1 MTKNY
6 NRRTEKDYGLL
17 RKAFYLSFLYFVVA
31 PVAKLMYNIKVE
43 GRENVPKGS
52 HYIYAGNHVS
62 YLDPPLLTYATGG
75 RFIAYM
81 AKQELFDA
89 KNLLLRTLVRWL
101 GAFAVNRD
109 KPEIATFKTVKAI
122 FNTKDWALGIFPQGG
137 IRKDTNKIENIHK
150 GFVLFAK
157 KFKADI
163 IPVAICGYDGYA
175 KKLFEKHLTM
185 KVGKPISYELPEDE
199 IVNLWVKQICEFTGL
214 EPGDEY
220 KSIIQTVDAGQ
231 LEQREPAFN

>member
-220 KSIIQTVDAGQ
+220 KSVKQTVDARQ